1 MEPAGDVLRRVTY
14 SPEGLVKVLEG
25 VGEELASQRFAV
37 EPAPAPSLQPDL
49 RYDLPAL
56 LELARRG
63 CPPDL
68 AVRIL
73 APLTEDRR

>member
-1 MEPAGDVLRRVTY
+1 MSRTSHHTEAELATTLPWRRSQLRRA
-14 SPEGLVKVLEG
+14 G
-25 VGEELASQRFAV
+25 F
-37 EPAPAPSLQPDL
+37 PAPLAADVAADL
-49 RYDLPAL
+49 RYDLLAL
-56 LELARRG
+56 LELAERG